1 MSIES
6 EVFKKERLNKVKL
19 EQYGFVKENDEYKY
33 SKNFMHDNFRA
44 DIVIDKNGKVSGKVF
59 DLEVNE
65 EYTSFRI
72 ESVVGEFVNRV
83 KKEYINILKDIA
95 VKCFEKQY
103 FVNDQSNRIT
113 KLIKEKYD
121 VEPEFLWE
129 KFPNYAVFRNARS
142 EKWFGAIMDID
153 RSKIIPNQEGDTE
166 ILDIKLDDETEKYLK
181 YRGIYPAYHMSK
193 KSWITI
199 ILDDSLKDE
208 EILKLIDISFQSSN
222 VKGEWIIPANP
233 KYYDVIGAF
242 EHSDTLTWKQTK
254 GMMKG
259 DSIYIYFAK
268 PYSAI
273 LFKCVITKTDI
284 PYEYEDENVCMSKV
298 IEIKLVKRYKEDE
311 FTLDRLKELG
321 VKSVRGPRSI
331 TSKLRY
337 EFLK

>member
-44 DIVIDKNGKVSGKVF
+44 DIVIDKKGKVSGKVF

-129 KFPNYAVFRNARS
+129 NFAPMSYC
-142 EKWFGAIMDID
+142 
-153 RSKIIPNQEGDTE
+153 T
-166 ILDIKLDDETEKYLK
+166 KL
-181 YRGIYPAYHMSK
+181 
-193 KSWITI
+193 W
-199 ILDDSLKDE
+199 
-208 EILKLIDISFQSSN
+208 
-222 VKGEWIIPANP
+222 
-233 KYYDVIGAF
+233 
-242 EHSDTLTWKQTK
+242 
-254 GMMKG
+254 
-259 DSIYIYFAK
+259 
-268 PYSAI
+268 
-273 LFKCVITKTDI
+273 
-284 PYEYEDENVCMSKV
+284 
-298 IEIKLVKRYKEDE
+298 
-311 FTLDRLKELG
+311 
-321 VKSVRGPRSI
+321 
-331 TSKLRY
+331 
-337 EFLK
+337 

>member
-242 EHSDTLTWKQTK
+242 EHSD
-254 GMMKG
+254 
-259 DSIYIYFAK
+259 
-268 PYSAI
+268 
-273 LFKCVITKTDI
+273 
-284 PYEYEDENVCMSKV
+284 
-298 IEIKLVKRYKEDE
+298 
-311 FTLDRLKELG
+311 
-321 VKSVRGPRSI
+321 
-331 TSKLRY
+331 
-337 EFLK
+337 